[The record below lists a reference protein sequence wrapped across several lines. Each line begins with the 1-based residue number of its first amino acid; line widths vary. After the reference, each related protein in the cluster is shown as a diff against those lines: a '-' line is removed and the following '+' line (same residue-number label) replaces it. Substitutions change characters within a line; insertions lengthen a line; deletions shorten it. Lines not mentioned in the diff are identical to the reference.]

1 MDKKIASVREGLT
14 WIDRELGKQ
23 LDMEEVKDVM
33 KKKFEERFHV
43 RLKTG
48 TLSESERELAKRLLP
63 KYYSQEW
70 VYH

>member
-33 KKKFEERFHV
+33 KKKFEERFNV
-43 RLKTG
+43 RLKPG
-48 TLSESERELAKRLLP
+48 TLSKYERELTERLHP
-63 KYYSQEW
+63 KYYSREW
-70 VYH
+70 VYR